1 MLNPLQDAFPEII
14 LPANRLRD
22 TARTM
27 SGCQIKKQNTME
39 EVNITAY
46 DDRRHHDAF
55 RRLNEQWI
63 RDIFG
68 VVEETDHYE
77 LDHPVEHIV
86 NQGGYIFMAEYK
98 GQPVGS
104 LAMMKSK
111 NPKYD
116 FELVKFAVD
125 PTVRGKRIG
134 SRLLERVIDEA
145 RRLGA
150 KHLFLESNHNN
161 AAAVHLYEKFG
172 FRHIP
177 VGHTEYARCDIQMEM
192 DL

>member
-1 MLNPLQDAFPEII
+1 
-14 LPANRLRD
+14 
-22 TARTM
+22 
-27 SGCQIKKQNTME
+27 
-39 EVNITAY
+39 
-46 DDRRHHDAF
+46 
-55 RRLNEQWI
+55 
-63 RDIFG
+63 
-68 VVEETDHYE
+68 
-77 LDHPVEHIV
+77 
-86 NQGGYIFMAEYK
+86 MAEYK

-125 PTVRGKRIG
+125 PDIQGKRIG
-134 SRLLERVIDEA
+134 SWLLEYAIDEA

-150 KHLFLESNHNN
+150 KHLFLESNHHN

-172 FRHIP
+172 FHHIP
-177 VGHTEYARCDIQMEM
+177 VGRTDYARCDIQMEM

>member
-1 MLNPLQDAFPEII
+1 
-14 LPANRLRD
+14 
-22 TARTM
+22 
-27 SGCQIKKQNTME
+27 ME

-46 DDRRHHDAF
+46 DDRRHHEAF
-55 RRLNEQWI
+55 KALNERWI

-68 VVEETDHYE
+68 KVEDVDHYE
-77 LDHPVEHIV
+77 LDHPVEHIIDA
-86 NQGGYIFMAEYK
+86 GGYIFMAEYE
-98 GQPVGS
+98 GVPVGS

-125 PTVRGKRIG
+125 PDVQGKRIG
-134 SRLLERVIDEA
+134 SRLLEYVIDEA

-172 FRHIP
+172 FQRIP
-177 VGHTEYARCDIQMEM
+177 VGRTEYARCDIQMEM